1 MVNEKELAI
10 ISHLRKDSRTSL
22 AVISEGVEMPSSTIY
37 DRIIRLQRDD
47 IIKSYTV
54 ILDFKK
60 LGLNH
65 HTKIAL
71 KVNKPYREEL
81 LEYLKKQKVVNSI
94 SQINSGFD
102 FMVET
107 LSKDI
112 KEHIDF
118 VESLKSKFDIVD
130 FHQYQVV
137 EEIFKEKLFKL
148 V

>member
-37 DRIIRLQRDD
+37 DRISRLQKDD
-47 IIKSYTV
+47 VIKAYTV

-65 HTKIAL
+65 HTRIAL
-71 KVNKPYREEL
+71 KVNKPHREEL
-81 LEYLKKQKVVNSI
+81 LKYLKKQNIVNSI

-107 LSKDI
+107 VSRDI
-112 KEHIDF
+112 KEHLEFI
-118 VESLKSKFDIVD
+118 ESLKSNFKIIDL
-130 FHQYQVV
+130 HQYLVV
-137 EEIFKEKLFKL
+137 DEIEKEKLFKL